1 MATNKYHALVCAL
14 CRREGWPEPVAERK
28 MIPGRKFSCD
38 LVWPTQLIVVEVNG
52 GAFIGG
58 RHSRGIGQVKDWEK
72 LNLLALQGLCVL
84 QVTPRQVSNGDL
96 QKLLSMAFR
105 DREATA

>member
-14 CRREGWPEPVAERK
+14 CRREGWPEPLAEVT
-28 MIPGRKFSCD
+28 PLVGRRFRCD
-38 LVWPTQLIVVEVNG
+38 LLWMSVAPALAVEVNG

-72 LNLLALQGLCVL
+72 LNLLQLAGIRVL
-84 QVTPRQVSNGDL
+84 QVTPKQVTDGTL
-96 QKLLSMAFR
+96 QRLLAEAFR
-105 DREATA
+105 EAA